1 MKNKTADNTSEHVA
15 AAGIGS
21 NTKFNWS
28 ANLVEDLLKA
38 LSNFKP
44 VGEFQNTDFKV
55 DKPRQYEEVLK
66 QTLKINERYLEYFGP
81 VSFPLFPSGMDDEE
95 KIRLFE
101 EERKLANE
109 KIIIGCKL
117 IRENTHIQRK
127 SQS

>member
-1 MKNKTADNTSEHVA
+1 MANNTSQHVA
-15 AAGIGS
+15 AAGTGS

-44 VGEFQNTDFKV
+44 VVEFQNTDFKA
-55 DKPRQYEEVLK
+55 DKPRQYEVVLK
-66 QTLKINERYLEYFGP
+66 QTLKINERYVEYFGP
-81 VSFPLFPSGMDDEE
+81 VSLPFFPSEMDDEE

-101 EERKLANE
+101 EQRKLANQ
-109 KIIIGCKL
+109 KIIIGCKR

>member
-1 MKNKTADNTSEHVA
+1 MANNTSQHVVA
-15 AAGIGS
+15 AGTGS

-44 VGEFQNTDFKV
+44 VVEFQNTDFKA

-66 QTLKINERYLEYFGP
+66 QTLKINERYVEYFGP
-81 VSFPLFPSGMDDEE
+81 VSLPLFPSERDDEE

-101 EERKLANE
+101 EQRKLANE
-109 KIIIGCKL
+109 KIII
-117 IRENTHIQRK
+117 
-127 SQS
+127 